1 MAMCI
6 FKKTLKKYLNRYR
19 RPALCGLAAGFLCG
33 LFGSGGGALLLSVLR
48 KQTDEKDLPSLY
60 ATCAS
65 AILPLSLFSFCL
77 YRILGTTS
85 GNLSPAILLSSV
97 CGGTVGAL
105 LLSRLPP
112 KITGKIFSSLLILG
126 GLLLLLP
133 GK

>member
-6 FKKTLKKYLNRYR
+6 FKKNLKKYLNRYR

-65 AILPLSLFSFCL
+65 AILPLSLFSVSTESSEQPPVIFPLLFFCPL
-77 YRILGTTS
+77 SAAELWA
-85 GNLSPAILLSSV
+85 LCFSPACRRKSPEKSFRP
-97 CGGTVGAL
+97 C
-105 LLSRLPP
+105 
-112 KITGKIFSSLLILG
+112 
-126 GLLLLLP
+126 
-133 GK
+133 

>member
-6 FKKTLKKYLNRYR
+6 FKKNLKKYLNRYR

-85 GNLSPAILLSSV
+85 GNLSPAILLSAAELW
-97 CGGTVGAL
+97 AL
-105 LLSRLPP
+105 C
-112 KITGKIFSSLLILG
+112 FSPACRRKS
-126 GLLLLLP
+126 P
-133 GK
+133 EKSFRPC

>member
-6 FKKTLKKYLNRYR
+6 FKKNLKKYLNQYR

-48 KQTDEKDLPSLY
+48 KQTKEKDLPSLY
-60 ATCAS
+60 ATCAA
-65 AILPLSLFSFCL
+65 AILPLSLFSFFL
-77 YRILGTTS
+77 YQTIGTTS
-85 GNLSPAILLSSV
+85 GNLSPAVLLASV
-97 CGGTVGAL
+97 CGGTAGAL
-105 LLSRLPP
+105 LLSRIPA

-133 GK
+133 RK